1 MQKARSLGI
10 LAVLLALV
18 ALAPIGL
25 AANTLSINAEVHTF
39 NITIVK
45 PVFNKSITIAANG
58 TYTINV
64 TLPKNWTPSDVAAI
78 HIVAEDVSTQFTLS
92 AKDVNGTVLA
102 TGTVVPL
109 SSGWQMTLPPDT
121 AKIELSTENP
131 ANATI
136 VVYVQSDPIKFK
148 VSLEKDS
155 ITMKIGDTAWVHGV
169 IQQVSGPPVF
179 LWGKIEVTNPLKANA
194 YWGTYNTG
202 DVPDPNKAIGTSI
215 YTDGANWTGKFSIHV
230 DTTSMSEKEKGTYK
244 VTLMFYASPD
254 YGEESTNAQLVAT
267 VNLAGT
273 LSNDGFLNL
282 NTSNVDAKSVGIGAV
297 VALVFALVFMGH
309 GSGRHGRRRGTVSPG
324 AGILI
329 LLVLI
334 AAIGLAAGLID
345 VQTRF
350 NIDPKMLGVGIL
362 AMLAL
367 ILLIRQGAVPAPR
380 VVRKLVG

>member
-1 MQKARSLGI
+1 MQKARSIG
-10 LAVLLALV
+10 LATLLLAIV

-45 PVFNKSITIAANG
+45 PIFNKSITIAANG

-64 TLPKNWTPSDVAAI
+64 TLPKNWTSKDVAAI
-78 HIVAEDVSTQFTLS
+78 HVVAEGVTNQFTLA
-92 AKDVNGTVLA
+92 AKAGNGTTLA

-121 AKIELSTENP
+121 AKIELSTTNA

-136 VVYVQSDPIKFK
+136 IVYVQSDPVTFK
-148 VSLEKDS
+148 VSLDQNS
-155 ITMKIGDTAWVHGV
+155 VSLKIGDTAWVHGV

-179 LWGKIEVTNPLKANA
+179 LWGKLEVTSPLKASA
-194 YWGTYNTG
+194 YWGMYNSG
-202 DVPDPNKAIGTSI
+202 DVPPSNSDIGNSQ

-230 DTTSMSEKEKGTYK
+230 DATSMTEKDKGTYK
-244 VTLMFYASPD
+244 VTLLFYASPD

-309 GSGRHGRRRGTVSPG
+309 GGKRRRGTVSPG

-334 AAIGLAAGLID
+334 AAIGLAAGLVD

-367 ILLIRQGAVPAPR
+367 ILLIRQGTVPAPR
-380 VVRKLVG
+380 VIKKLVG

>member
-1 MQKARSLGI
+1 MQKARSIALTIGL
-10 LAVLLALV
+10 LAVLGMLLATPLGYAAT
-18 ALAPIGL
+18 AL
-25 AANTLSINAEVHTF
+25 SVKAEVHTF

-45 PVFNKSITIAANG
+45 PVFNQSITLAANS

-64 TLPKNWTPSDVAAI
+64 TLPKNWTPSDIAAI
-78 HIVAEDVSTQFTLS
+78 HVVAEGVTSQFSLA
-92 AKDVNGTVLA
+92 AKAGNGTVLA

-179 LWGKIEVTNPLKANA
+179 LWGKLEVTSPLKASA

-202 DVPDPNKAIGTSI
+202 DVPDPNKAIGTSV
-215 YTDGANWTGKFSIHV
+215 YTDGANWTGKFSIFL
-230 DTTSMSEKEKGTYK
+230 DATGLTEKDKGTYK
-244 VTLMFYASPD
+244 VTLLFYASAD

-297 VALVFALVFMGH
+297 VALLFALVFLPHKG
-309 GSGRHGRRRGTVSPG
+309 G
-324 AGILI
+324 
-329 LLVLI
+329 
-334 AAIGLAAGLID
+334 
-345 VQTRF
+345 
-350 NIDPKMLGVGIL
+350 K
-362 AMLAL
+362 
-367 ILLIRQGAVPAPR
+367 
-380 VVRKLVG
+380 K

>member
-1 MQKARSLGI
+1 MQRARSLGI

-45 PVFNKSITIAANG
+45 PIFNKSITIAANG

-64 TLPKNWTPSDVAAI
+64 TLPKNWTSKDVAAI
-78 HIVAEDVSTQFTLS
+78 HVVAEGVTNQFTLA
-92 AKDVNGTVLA
+92 AKAGNGTTLA

-109 SSGWQMTLPPDT
+109 SSGWQMTLPPET
-121 AKIELSTENP
+121 SKIELSTTNA

-136 VVYVQSDPIKFK
+136 IVYVQSDPVTFK
-148 VSLEKDS
+148 VSLDQNS
-155 ITMKIGDTAWVHGV
+155 VSLKIGDTAWVHGS
-169 IQQVSGPPVF
+169 ITQTSGPPVF

-202 DVPDPNKAIGTSI
+202 DVPPSNSDIGNSQ
-215 YTDGANWTGKFSIHV
+215 YTDGANWTGKFSIFL
-230 DTTSMSEKEKGTYK
+230 DATSLTEKDKGTYK
-244 VTLMFYASPD
+244 VTLLFYASPD

-309 GSGRHGRRRGTVSPG
+309 GGKHGRRRGTAPG
-324 AGILI
+324 ASILI
-329 LLVLI
+329 ILVLI

-345 VQTRF
+345 IQTRW
-350 NIDPKMLGVGIL
+350 NLDPKMLGVGIL

-367 ILLIRQGAVPAPR
+367 ILLIRQGTVPAPR
-380 VVRKLVG
+380 IVRKIVG